1 MPLANEAGVD
11 GVWIT
16 SIGTNVYAV
25 HFAQVKIG
33 YRKRSDTGEL
43 IKHKLVARRVNTT
56 RKHVWVVHGGV

>member
-16 SIGTNVYAV
+16 SIGTNVCAV

-33 YRKRSDTGEL
+33 DRNRSDTGEL
-43 IKHKLVARRVNTT
+43 IKHELVARKVNTT
-56 RKHVWVVHGGV
+56 RKHAWVIRGGV